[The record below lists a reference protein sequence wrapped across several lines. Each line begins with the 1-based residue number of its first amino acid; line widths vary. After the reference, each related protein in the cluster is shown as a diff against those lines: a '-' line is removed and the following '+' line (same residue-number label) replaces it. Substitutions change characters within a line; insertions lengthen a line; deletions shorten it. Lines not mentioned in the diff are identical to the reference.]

1 MSVVI
6 FAIVPSTASAQE
18 SVSQTCANL
27 GFKPG
32 SRGHTDCVNLNSGG
46 RVAPK
51 PANPAPAVKAPVAV
65 PVITAEQRE
74 DKFWDAAMAAGNKD
88 GFEAYLERY
97 PSGRYVSMA
106 KVNIARLSPVSA
118 PSVAART
125 TSRQP
130 GTTFKDCP
138 DCPEMVVIPAGAFLM
153 GSKADPFASTQPS
166 ENEQP
171 QYQVTIK
178 SFAIGKY
185 EVTQE
190 QWYAVMGTLPSRF
203 KGRTL
208 PVEQV
213 TWGDAQEFVK
223 KLSAKTGKNY
233 RLPSEAEWEY
243 AARAGSQ
250 AAYSFGDNVG
260 ELGRYAW
267 FDENSVWK
275 THPVGEKLPN
285 AFGLYDMYGN
295 VSEWVQDCWNGNYHS
310 APTDGRAWTT
320 GDCSQRVVRGGSWYY
335 DPPLLRSA
343 FRSRYSSALRFYN
356 LGFRV
361 ARTD

>member
-1 MSVVI
+1 M
-6 FAIVPSTASAQE
+6 
-18 SVSQTCANL
+18 
-27 GFKPG
+27 
-32 SRGHTDCVNLNSGG
+32 
-46 RVAPK
+46 
-51 PANPAPAVKAPVAV
+51 
-65 PVITAEQRE
+65 
-74 DKFWDAAMAAGNKD
+74 NKEAY
-88 GFEAYLERY
+88 EAYLERY
-97 PSGRYVSMA
+97 PSGRYVRMA

-213 TWGDAQEFVK
+213 SWSDAQEFVK
-223 KLSAKTGKNY
+223 KLSDNTGKNY

-250 AAYSFGDNVG
+250 TAYSFGDNVG
-260 ELGRYAW
+260 ELGRYGW
-267 FDENSVWK
+267 FNNNSNNT

-285 AFGLYDMYGN
+285 AFGLHDMHGN
-295 VSEWVQDCWNGNYHS
+295 VWEWTEDCWNENYS
-310 APTDGRAWTT
+310 NAPTDGSAWTA
-320 GDCSQRVVRGGSWYY
+320 GNCSLRVVRGGSWYI
-335 DPPLLRSA
+335 DPQYLRSA
-343 FRSRYSSALRFYN
+343 GRDRFTTASRFSSV
-356 LGFRV
+356 GFRV